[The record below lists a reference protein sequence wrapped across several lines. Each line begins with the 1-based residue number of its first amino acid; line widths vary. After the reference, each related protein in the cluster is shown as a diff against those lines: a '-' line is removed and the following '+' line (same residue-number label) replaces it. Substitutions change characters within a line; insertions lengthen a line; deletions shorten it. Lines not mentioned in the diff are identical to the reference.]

1 MLYRFI
7 WSLCTHFKLHCLL
20 HVCNSAILHVQSF
33 SVVQQK
39 TVVPSTTPTTSNP
52 TTSSPVDDQNGPRAE
67 KLISPTSLRNWLKR
81 IKVLF
86 IVVLDQ
92 FNYLICRLCVVYVA
106 PLD

>member
-1 MLYRFI
+1 M
-7 WSLCTHFKLHCLL
+7 
-20 HVCNSAILHVQSF
+20 SAILHVQSF

-39 TVVPSTTPTTSNP
+39 TVVPSTTPTPDTNR

-92 FNYLICRLCVVYVA
+92 FNYLLLTLRRVRRA
-106 PLD
+106 A